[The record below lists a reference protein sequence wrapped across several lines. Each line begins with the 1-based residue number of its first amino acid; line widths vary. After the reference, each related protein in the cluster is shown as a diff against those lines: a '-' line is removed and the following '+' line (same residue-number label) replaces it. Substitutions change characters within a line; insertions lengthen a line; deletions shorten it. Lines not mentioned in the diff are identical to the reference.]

1 MAKVEDAF
9 NRAASDLDA
18 DCPGAVSP
26 TALGRLEATEA
37 RLDATWRAVETI
49 EVALADFQ
57 TGLSDQQN
65 IRFNALQLAS
75 TR

>member
-1 MAKVEDAF
+1 
-9 NRAASDLDA
+9 
-18 DCPGAVSP
+18 VSP